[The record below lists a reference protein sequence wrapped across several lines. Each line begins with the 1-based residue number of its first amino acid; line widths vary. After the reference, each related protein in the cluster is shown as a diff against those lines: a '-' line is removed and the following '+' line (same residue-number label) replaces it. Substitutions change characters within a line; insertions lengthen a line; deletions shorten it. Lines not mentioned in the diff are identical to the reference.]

1 MNNLTKIVSHLYL
14 TLLII
19 GELTIFSILSVTF
32 SVKLTIVC
40 KLNIVNHAVKGVF
53 EGRTSVIWILA

>member
-14 TLLII
+14 TLFII

-53 EGRTSVIWILA
+53 EGRIIVIRILA

>member
-1 MNNLTKIVSHLYL
+1 MNNLTKIVSYLYL

-40 KLNIVNHAVKGVF
+40 TLNIVNHAVKGVF
-53 EGRTSVIWILA
+53 EDGTTVIRILA